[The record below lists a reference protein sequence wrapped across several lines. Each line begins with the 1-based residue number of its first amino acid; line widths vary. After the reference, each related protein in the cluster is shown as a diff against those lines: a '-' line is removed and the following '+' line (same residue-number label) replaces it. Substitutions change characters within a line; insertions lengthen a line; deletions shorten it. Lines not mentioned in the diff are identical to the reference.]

1 MQQECIVKTRTESK
15 RTTRAER
22 AQTLFKSGVRPR
34 SEGRDVWTV
43 EGSKGAQYEVT
54 RLNDGEFMCDCPDGL
69 YRSHQGEL
77 CKHILLV
84 LMTLDESQALDEM
97 VLRDAEV
104 MIV

>member
-1 MQQECIVKTRTESK
+1 MQECIVKTRTESK
-15 RTTRAER
+15 RTTRAEK
-22 AQTLFKSGVRPR
+22 AVMLFKSGVRPR

-43 EGSKGAQYEVT
+43 EGSKGVQYEV
-54 RLNDGEFMCDCPDGL
+54 RKLADGEFDCSCPDGL

-84 LMTLDESQALDEM
+84 LMALDEQQAIESM
-97 VLRDAEV
+97 VLQDAEL

>member
-1 MQQECIVKTRTESK
+1 MQTECLVKTRSK
-15 RTTRAER
+15 VRTTRAEK
-22 AQTLFKSGVRPR
+22 AAMLFKSGMRPR

-43 EGSKGAQYEVT
+43 EGSKGAQYEV
-54 RLNDGEFMCDCPDGL
+54 RKLADGEFDCSCPDGL

-84 LMTLDESQALDEM
+84 LIALDEQQALDSL
-97 VLRDAEV
+97 VLQDAEL

>member
-1 MQQECIVKTRTESK
+1 M
-15 RTTRAER
+15 
-22 AQTLFKSGVRPR
+22 LFKSGMRPR
-34 SEGRDVWTV
+34 SEGRDVWAV

-54 RLNDGEFMCDCPDGL
+54 RLGDGEFMCDCPDGL

-84 LMTLDESQALDEM
+84 LMALDEQQALDSV

-104 MIV
+104 LIV

>member
-1 MQQECIVKTRTESK
+1 MQECIEKSRTEK
-15 RTTRAER
+15 KAKTTRAER
-22 AQTLFKSGVRPR
+22 AVALFKSGMRPR
-34 SEGRDVWTV
+34 SEGKDVWTV

-54 RLNDGEFMCDCPDGL
+54 RLGDGEFMCDCPDGL

-84 LMTLDESQALDEM
+84 LMALDEQQAVDSL
-97 VLRDAEV
+97 VLSDAEM